1 MYALLP
7 LLFRSASEYAI
18 RMVQVNPYGLKLNV
32 TYQILVYVDINI
44 LGCGVHTVKKN
55 TEYLVVVSEENG
67 LKANGDNLSI
77 W

>member
-1 MYALLP
+1 MP
-7 LLFRSASEYAI
+7 FFFTSASEYAI